1 MPPEPLPWDRRDF
14 FKERKRERSSESIGS
29 VSRWKEIPHHGREY
43 FRTKPPGHGKQGGW
57 HNFSQEPGHGF
68 TPSRS
73 NEKIFGDENCR
84 PYGSRADGKFSRNSR
99 ENRGSFSQK
108 DWRGQSWQNG
118 SPPTGPGKPILVS
131 DQRSVDDIMLYH
143 SHPNS
148 DSVNTSDQIHS
159 KGQHDKK
166 ENVNGLGTGQRLEK
180 ENTMGS
186 IDWKPLKWSRS
197 GSLTSRGSGFSHSS
211 SSKSMGVDSSE
222 ANAELEPRDGTPV
235 RSPSGDAVACATSA
249 APSEETNSRK
259 KPRLGW
265 GEGLAKYEKKK
276 VDGPDDSAT
285 KNGMVV
291 CVNKEPL
298 RCHVPMLFDK
308 SPRFTAISDC
318 GSPGTPSSVG
328 CSSSPGM
335 EDKPP
340 VKGENIDSG
349 TGKLSGS
356 PRLLSWNCVD
366 GIAFNLENTE
376 PIPIANSSSSLGEL
390 LQSDNSSTAMNKL
403 LVWKGNV
410 LKALEMT
417 ESEIDLLENELK
429 SLTSESRN
437 CWPCIAGPSPLQGE
451 CQTTPCELVINTRG
465 SLRPAPLQLVSSE
478 NIIAKEAIGGLEEAH
493 GQLKDEDIDSPGT
506 VTSKFVEPLRSVN
519 TDVLSESVKHDGSN
533 LDLDASKS
541 GNQEVTCSV
550 YGSNGEKEESLS
562 DCDSVGLLMAS
573 KSSAAPVGASLHSS
587 REENYMIILA
597 SNKGS
602 ASKASDVFNKLLP
615 SDRCHADILRASSVS
630 SSQNDP
636 LIQEKFATRK
646 RFVRFKQRVIT
657 LKFRAFQH
665 LWKEDMRLLSIRKR
679 HAKSQKRLELSSLT
693 PHNYQ
698 KHRSSIR
705 SRFSSPAG
713 NLSLVPTAEIIKF
726 TSKLLSDSLVKLY
739 RNSLKMPALI
749 LDKKEKMISR
759 FISSNGLV
767 EDPYAVEKER
777 VAINPW
783 TTEEKEIFMDKLSI
797 FGKDFRM
804 VASFLDHKTTAD
816 CIEFYYRNHKSDW
829 FVKIKKKPELAGQGK
844 LCSTNNYLVTSGKRW
859 NREMNASSL
868 DMLGAAIAANGDDGR
883 QSHQKC
889 KSRFLMRETTVYRAP
904 QGDDDIVQRS
914 GNLDSFSNES
924 ERETVAADVLAGIYG
939 SISSEAMSSCIT
951 SSFELGESYKDWKC
965 QNVGSSTRR
974 PLTPEVAQNIDDGT
988 CSDESCGEMDPT
1000 HWTDEEKS
1008 IFIQA
1013 VSSYGKDFTMISRCV
1028 KTRSR
1033 DECIVFFSK
1042 ARKCLGLDMVRSRP
1056 GNEEMPSSDNGN
1068 GGGGDNEDAC
1078 VVETGSVICTEISG
1092 SKIDEDMMLSDL
1104 NINHCESDPAE
1115 TVNVQTDL
1123 NRLEESTVI
1132 NGTGGIDCKNPE
1144 LQSGNMVTKDW
1155 QADCKQEL
1163 PFDGKSRRENGVDS
1177 TTVSVQ
1183 ACEDTVLLH
1192 DTSTGGDGVAV
1203 KGTLLSAEEANFH
1216 GPSLSA
1222 TEGEIIA
1229 VGLEIEGQQLVLEN
1243 NSNNKEEENGGA
1255 STSGPSD
1262 LNSSEDWH
1270 MKQKSSNLA
1279 AVTNSPVEFG
1289 GDPNQEPMTSL
1300 EFNPSQKPYGI
1311 SMEQIVPLTNANSPP
1326 SQHEKTL
1333 NPNTASTLDLE
1344 NIRDK
1349 QSQKPASLDDHN
1361 PHQSADTVLR
1371 CANSCQILRGYPL
1384 RLSTKKEVNG
1394 DSSSLQ
1400 SYSKECLLQKCNTSQ
1415 TQNSV
1420 AELPFLS
1427 QEQRIDHSQPPPCSL
1442 SDTEKPCRNGDLK
1455 LFGKILTYPKSQQ
1468 QNEDIIVNHENK
1480 DKGVQPPKLS
1490 SKTFNLKFN
1499 GTHSVDGNSVP
1510 PKLDHINYLGLENL
1524 PMSYGYWD
1532 GTRIRTGFSS
1542 LPDSAILLAKY
1553 PAAFSN
1559 YSSSSDSEQ
1568 QRLHSGARSNERNLN
1583 GVSVFS
1589 TREKSSSNGV
1599 ADYPLYR
1606 NQEGRVQPFTVDM
1619 KQRQE
1624 MLRSEMQRRNG
1635 FEVVSN
1641 IPQATTKGM
1650 VGINVVGR
1658 GGILVGACTTGV
1670 SDPVAAIKMHYAKA
1684 EQYGGQTASIVR
1696 EDESWRGKGDLGR

>member
-43 FRTKPPGHGKQGGW
+43 FRTRPPGHGKQGGW

-118 SPPTGPGKPILVS
+118 SPPTGPGRPILVS
-131 DQRSVDDIMLYH
+131 DQRSVDDIMLYN

-166 ENVNGLGTGQRLEK
+166 ENVNGLVTGQRLEK

-211 SSKSMGVDSSE
+211 SSKSIGVDSSE
-222 ANAELEPRDGTPV
+222 DNAELEPRDGTPV

-298 RCHVPMLFDK
+298 RFHVPMLFDK

-356 PRLLSWNCVD
+356 PKLLSQNCVD

-376 PIPIANSSSSLGEL
+376 PIPIANSSSSLCEL

-403 LVWKGNV
+403 LVWK
-410 LKALEMT
+410 
-417 ESEIDLLENELK
+417 
-429 SLTSESRN
+429 
-437 CWPCIAGPSPLQGE
+437 AGPSPLQGE
-451 CQTTPCELVINTRG
+451 CQATTCELVINTGG

-493 GQLKDEDIDSPGT
+493 CQLKDEDIDSPGT
-506 VTSKFVEPLRSVN
+506 VTSKFVEPLCSVK

-533 LDLDASKS
+533 LDMDASKS

-550 YGSNGEKEESLS
+550 YGSNREKEESLS

-587 REENYMIILA
+587 REEKLYDLILA

-602 ASKASDVFNKLLP
+602 ASKASD
-615 SDRCHADILRASSVS
+615 
-630 SSQNDP
+630 
-636 LIQEKFATRK
+636 
-646 RFVRFKQRVIT
+646 
-657 LKFRAFQH
+657 
-665 LWKEDMRLLSIRKR
+665 
-679 HAKSQKRLELSSLT
+679 
-693 PHNYQ
+693 
-698 KHRSSIR
+698 
-705 SRFSSPAG
+705 
-713 NLSLVPTAEIIKF
+713 
-726 TSKLLSDSLVKLY
+726 
-739 RNSLKMPALI
+739 
-749 LDKKEKMISR
+749 
-759 FISSNGLV
+759 
-767 EDPYAVEKER
+767 
-777 VAINPW
+777 
-783 TTEEKEIFMDKLSI
+783 
-797 FGKDFRM
+797 
-804 VASFLDHKTTAD
+804 
-816 CIEFYYRNHKSDW
+816 
-829 FVKIKKKPELAGQGK
+829 IKKKPELAGQGK

-859 NREMNASSL
+859 NREMNTSSL

-883 QSHQKC
+883 QSHQNC
-889 KSRFLMRETTVYRAP
+889 KSRFLMGETTIYRAP
-904 QGDDDIVQRS
+904 QGDDGIVQRS

-1056 GNEEMPSSDNGN
+1056 GNEKMPASDNSN

-1144 LQSGNMVTKDW
+1144 LQSGIMVTEDW
-1155 QADCKQEL
+1155 QADGKQEL
-1163 PFDGKSRRENGVDS
+1163 SFDGKSTRENGVDS

-1222 TEGEIIA
+1222 AEGEIIA
-1229 VGLEIEGQQLVLEN
+1229 VGLELEGQQLVLEN

-1289 GDPNQEPMTSL
+1289 GDPNQEPMISL

-1344 NIRDK
+1344 KISDK
-1349 QSQKPASLDDHN
+1349 QSQKPASLEKISDKQS
-1361 PHQSADTVLR
+1361 QSADTVLG
-1371 CANSCQILRGYPL
+1371 CANSYQILRGYPL

-1400 SYSKECLLQKCNTSQ
+1400 SYAKECLLQKCNSSQ

-1468 QNEDIIVNHENK
+1468 QNEDISVNHENK

-1524 PMSYGYWD
+1524 PMRSYGYWD

-1606 NQEGRVQPFTVDM
+1606 NREGRVQPFTVDM

-1624 MLRSEMQRRNG
+1624 MLLSEMQRRNG

-1684 EQYGGQTASIVR
+1684 DQYGGQTASIVR
-1696 EDESWRGKGDLGR
+1696 EDESWRGKGDIGR